1 MLIRGEGLTVED
13 VYRVAVDGEDVRI
26 DETQLKM
33 VDETCERVKRWG
45 ADGHPIYG
53 VTTGFGEMV
62 YMSIPPKYET
72 ELQENLLRSHA
83 AGGGEDFPDEV
94 VRAMLV
100 ARLNCLTKGYSGIT
114 GDALHLM
121 GEFLNR
127 GIHPVVPQQGS
138 LGASGDLAPLS
149 HLALPLIGA
158 GRVRHR
164 GEVRDSG
171 PVLAEAGLDPVRLG
185 YKDGLSLINGTSGM
199 TGAASLALVRAE
211 RLVRLA
217 LWTSAVFIQVLRGST
232 RAFEKRGHVLK
243 NHSGQTA
250 VAERISALLA
260 GSDLTLDHEEIM
272 RMISEATS
280 AESDVTQV
288 DDYLQN
294 AYTLRC
300 VPQILGPVVDA
311 LGYCRTMVEEELNSC
326 NDNPLIFE
334 SPESIF
340 HGGHF
345 HGQYVAMACDFL
357 NIAVTEIGVLAERQL
372 NRLLDPHL
380 NKAYPAFF
388 ALGEE
393 GLYCGLEGAQYLAT
407 SIASE
412 NLDLAAPASVKT
424 IPSNGQNQDV
434 VSMGLIAARKSLRL
448 VENVGTIVSVLA
460 AACFQAASMTGFDRF
475 SPGVRGMLDLLA
487 QRVQP
492 YRDDE
497 GVVGD
502 FLRTV
507 RETVHSGEAE
517 QLLPRSEAQ
526 VAGRR
531 EWSSM
536 LPPVQAGQRC
546 V

>member
-1 MLIRGEGLTVED
+1 VHGEPIK
-13 VYRVAVDGEDVRI
+13 I
-26 DETQLKM
+26 DDTQLKM
-33 VDETCERVKRWG
+33 VEETCERVRGWG

-62 YMSIPPKYET
+62 YMSIPAKFET

-83 AGGGEDFPDEV
+83 AGGGPLFPDEV
-94 VRAMLV
+94 VRAMMLS
-100 ARLNCLTKGYSGIT
+100 RLNCLTKGHSGINA
-114 GDALHLM
+114 DALRLM

-158 GRVRHR
+158 GRVRYR
-164 GEVRDSG
+164 GEIRESA
-171 PVLAEAGLDPVRLG
+171 PVLAEEGLGPVRLG
-185 YKDGLSLINGTSGM
+185 YKDGLALINGTSGM
-199 TGAASLALVRAE
+199 TGAACLALVRAE
-211 RLVRLA
+211 RLLRLA
-217 LWTSAVFIQVLRGST
+217 LWTSAAFIQVMRGST
-232 RAFEKRGHVLK
+232 RAYEKRGHVLK
-243 NHSGQTA
+243 NHRGQTA
-250 VAERISALLA
+250 VATAISDLLT
-260 GSDLTLDHEEIM
+260 GSDLTRDHAEIM
-272 RMISEATS
+272 RMISAANGSGSE
-280 AESDVTQV
+280 VVQV
-288 DDYLQN
+288 EEYLQN
-294 AYTLRC
+294 AYSLRC

-311 LGYCRTMVEEELNSC
+311 VRFCRGIVEEELNSC

-334 SPESIF
+334 TPETVF

-345 HGQYVAMACDFL
+345 HGQYVAMFSDFL
-357 NIAVTEIGVLAERQL
+357 NIAVTEVGVLAERQL

-448 VENVGTIVSVLA
+448 VENVDTIVSVLA
-460 AACFQAASMTGFDRF
+460 AACYQAAAMTGIDRF
-475 SPGVRGMLDLLA
+475 SPGTRGLLELIEGK
-487 QRVQP
+487 VP
-492 YRDDE
+492 VYRDDE
-497 GVVGD
+497 GIAAD
-502 FLRTV
+502 FLTAI
-507 RETVHSGEAE
+507 RETMHTGEAD
-517 QLLPRSEAQ
+517 QLLPWVDAVEESPAPIP
-526 VAGRR
+526 GRR
-531 EWSSM
+531 RGEDWSS
-536 LPPVQAGQRC
+536 LLTSNVSASGRRSL
-546 V
+546 